1 MQKTIVLT
9 KPEEVKPIEVKIS
22 LPSGMDLTVE
32 VKEKLSLEE
41 KVHVIEEIV
50 NECVVNQF
58 NYFNPLMLRTLVQV
72 KTIDISTNIN
82 CDYTDLY
89 EFYEILKLNGIFKEI
104 LPLTEYQ
111 EILNW
116 SYECAESL
124 CAYKNSF
131 IGFMQNMSQNAQDTG
146 NATQT
151 IEQLLEVAKTVKED
165 PDIQK
170 LFSEVLPTLG

>member
-1 MQKTIVLT
+1 MNKTIVLT

-22 LPSGMDLTVE
+22 LPSGMDLIVE
-32 VKEKLSLEE
+32 VKERLSLEE

-72 KTIDISTNIN
+72 KTIDVSTNIN

-124 CAYKNSF
+124 CTYKNSF
-131 IGFMQNMSQNAQDTG
+131 IGFIQSVSADQKNAEQAG
-146 NATQT
+146 
-151 IEQLLEVAKTVKED
+151 EMLKQLLESAQTIKND
-165 PDIQK
+165 PEIK
-170 LFSEVLPTLG
+170 KFMAEVMPTLG